1 MGPARPRGSLRQEA
15 GDHRY
20 VSLRQGG
27 GGLVADSKADEEYTE
42 TLDKIRH
49 LIGAL
54 E

>member
-1 MGPARPRGSLRQEA
+1 MDTSIAIRTMVADDGAL
-15 GDHRY
+15 H
-20 VSLRQGG
+20 VWGG

-49 LIGAL
+49 LIDAL